1 VSARGWFVTGTDT
14 GVGKTLVACALLH
27 RLRAD
32 GRRVAALKPVAAG
45 CTRTPH
51 GLRNDDA
58 ERLRAAAG
66 RDDAYA
72 RVNPYAFAPPIAPH
86 LAAAEVGVAIDLDVI
101 GQAYRE
107 LASDVDDVVV
117 EGAGGWLVPL
127 DDRHTLADVACR
139 LGLDVVLVVG
149 VRLGCLNH
157 ALLTAASVR
166 DHGLR
171 LAGWVASVIDPRVER
186 LEGQLQ
192 TLGARLAA
200 PCWGVVPPLADPSP
214 AAVAAHLAAEA
225 LA

>member
-1 VSARGWFVTGTDT
+1 
-14 GVGKTLVACALLH
+14 
-27 RLRAD
+27 
-32 GRRVAALKPVAAG
+32 
-45 CTRTPH
+45 
-51 GLRNDDA
+51 
-58 ERLRAAAG
+58 
-66 RDDAYA
+66 
-72 RVNPYAFAPPIAPH
+72 
-86 LAAAEVGVAIDLDVI
+86 
-101 GQAYRE
+101 
-107 LASDVDDVVV
+107 
-117 EGAGGWLVPL
+117 
-127 DDRHTLADVACR
+127 
-139 LGLDVVLVVG
+139 VVG